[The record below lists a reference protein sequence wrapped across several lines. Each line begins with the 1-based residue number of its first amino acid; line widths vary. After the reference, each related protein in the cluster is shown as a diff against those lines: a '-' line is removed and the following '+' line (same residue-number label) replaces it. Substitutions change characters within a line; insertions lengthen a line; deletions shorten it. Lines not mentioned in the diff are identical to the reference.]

1 MNLLTDEI
9 NEVTRTVMKKLM
21 ERKANHNVHVGLDG
35 TVGTR
40 RADCVRNAL
49 PVRTLLGTYNH
60 RITHAELRDD
70 LLDRRAHL
78 QLQVA
83 A

>member
-1 MNLLTDEI
+1 MLTDEI
-9 NEVTRTVMKKLM
+9 NEVTRAVMKKLM
-21 ERKANHNVHVGLDG
+21 AVKVNHRVHVGLDG
-35 TVGTR
+35 NVETR
-40 RADCVRNAL
+40 RADCVRNAF

-70 LLDRRAHL
+70 LLDRRAQL

>member
-1 MNLLTDEI
+1 MNLLTDEV
-9 NEVTRTVMKKLM
+9 NEVTRAVMKKLM
-21 ERKANHNVHVGLDG
+21 AVKVNHRVHVGLDG
-35 TVGTR
+35 NVETR

-70 LLDRRAHL
+70 LLDRRAQL